1 MVHGEPL
8 DDAAIREAREET
20 GLDDLELRAYLGTR
34 DYDMS
39 SFGHH
44 EIHRRHYYHVVFSG
58 EAPDSWR
65 HFEEHPSDGGE
76 RVEFELFWVDYPD
89 GVPALIA
96 WRGDFLDSLVV

>member
-1 MVHGEPL
+1 M
-8 DDAAIREAREET
+8 
-20 GLDDLELRAYLGTR
+20 
-34 DYDMS
+34 
-39 SFGHH
+39 
-44 EIHRRHYYHVVFSG
+44 FSG

-65 HFEEHPSDGGE
+65 HFEEHLSDGGD